1 MEAEKKTEY
10 RAPALEKGLDIIELL
25 AAEEEPQ
32 TKKQI
37 AEKLNRSIN
46 EIFRMLSVLEA
57 RQYIQFDSEFSV
69 YSLTLKMFA
78 LSNQHPPIAQLLK
91 RAKPLME
98 ELSMKLNQSCHLS
111 RYSNGELIVVARQ
124 ESPYKMGFG
133 LRLGASLDI
142 CASGSGVVLLSFSS
156 EEARS
161 AILENQTNA
170 TKDEVAYTLS
180 HIDQTISDG
189 YYVGFSPQISGV
201 TNISAPI
208 FGVLGEVMA
217 ILTIPYMTLNF
228 ATVHH
233 HIEDI
238 DNAKHELLKVA
249 KELSL
254 NSIGVPI
261 SKAR

>member
-25 AAEEEPQ
+25 AAEEEPL

-37 AEKLNRSIN
+37 AEKLDRSIN
-46 EIFRMLSVLEA
+46 EIFRMLSVLVD
-57 RQYIQFDSEFSV
+57 RQYIKFDSEFSV

-98 ELSMKLNQSCHLS
+98 ELSLKLNQSCHLS
-111 RYSNGELIVVARQ
+111 RYENSELIVVARQ

-142 CASGSGVVLLSFSS
+142 CASGSGVVLLSFST
-156 EEARS
+156 EETRS
-161 AILENQTNA
+161 AILESQTDA
-170 TKDEVAYTLS
+170 TKEEIAYTLS
-180 HIDQTISDG
+180 HIEKTLEDG
-189 YYVGFSPQISGV
+189 YYVGASPQISGV
-201 TNISAPI
+201 TNISVPI
-208 FGVLGEVMA
+208 LGVLGEVMA
-217 ILTIPYMTLNF
+217 ILTIPYMTLNS

-238 DNAKHELLKVA
+238 ENAKHELLKVA
-249 KELSL
+249 NELNL
-254 NSIGVPI
+254 NVVT
-261 SKAR
+261 